1 MKMSENEVCQSLGN
15 ISDLIVESVTQRTVA
30 LENDLELLEA
40 AYLEVPSFSL
50 QIHGFTLT
58 R

>member
-1 MKMSENEVCQSLGN
+1 MSENEVCQSLGN